1 MIYNPFLRT
10 ISTQKST
17 VDSGWAPGN
26 YSIKVKTP
34 CGMQVEEKW
43 VELRN
48 SYLAKIMRPDDR
60 GRFYIKFNETMD
72 FTDFDN

>member
-1 MIYNPFLRT
+1 
-10 ISTQKST
+10 
-17 VDSGWAPGN
+17 
-26 YSIKVKTP
+26 
-34 CGMQVEEKW
+34 MQVEEKW